1 MDSRITPR
9 ARAGGSCWEGCLG
22 RPSSQ
27 GTRPRARTSAVDFLQ
42 STTEPSC
49 VRSRTAAVAAIPL
62 HENAVKGISVS
73 GDRIFSVCATGSA
86 ASHHADDFRLM
97 ARIGRAHD
105 RIANGC
111 VGLPNGRFASIS
123 RDASISVQADG
134 PFGAQGIAAVKLV
147 AVGQSHGGSTTEK
160 PVGQIEQQLQEV
172 DRPGTRYIAPNLKQT
187 LTECN
192 RTTAEVA
199 VNACALIPPACRGRS
214 RAQRHA
220 PRGQFPQA
228 LQAARD
234 RHRRGSSATARSS
247 F

>member
-49 VRSRTAAVAAIPL
+49 VRSRTAAV
-62 HENAVKGISVS
+62 
-73 GDRIFSVCATGSA
+73 ATGSA